1 MKRLIN
7 ITAKAATA
15 ILAVA
20 LTASCVFEKDDAI
33 RGNDRD
39 MNNVLVQIGVS
50 ADGMTQTKAD
60 VIAGT
65 DQAGEG
71 VETAISTLRLY
82 AYIDNVLSGYAYVPE
97 YSATDKIYMDLKN
110 LPSSGTQQVEF
121 VAVANEGSMTGI
133 DGIDIEVGTNPDGT
147 ISLPSN
153 FGRNSFG
160 GLKYTIANQEFT
172 AIVDEKEKVV
182 GMPMYATKTVT
193 IDVDKVRDPNTGDP
207 EGHFIL
213 QESVN
218 LTLTRSLAKI
228 EVYAAEAAAETTGKE
243 ATTTTS
249 VTITGVSLA
258 NVPASGNLF
267 TAPAATATL
276 TYTDFN
282 GEGVEGTGYS
292 PSFLKA
298 GTVDETAGTVNK
310 KVSET
315 ATADIQ
321 NPDNYTL
328 VSKAYYLAENNQG
341 DEATYDFGA
350 TDYTTK
356 ATVLKIDYKV
366 GGTDKTGYVKMPQIK
381 RNTWYKVLARIQAN
395 GEIALVFVVKPW
407 NVDKTVLTYSDVISI
422 TTPAAWSFED
432 SNNASFDDQKGEVS
446 LRTSTDSYFKFK
458 IDQPAGAK
466 WTATLIPI
474 SGQLDSF
481 KFIDDYG
488 SEVST
493 VIGDVGTSKTL
504 TIRPTGSPDAENN
517 VASLRITI
525 KTKEGN
531 TKFVTPSELLKK
543 DDVSY
548 KEFTIIHSN

>member
-20 LTASCVFEKDDAI
+20 LTASCVFEKDDAV
-33 RGNDRD
+33 RGNDRG

-60 VIAGT
+60 VIPGI
-65 DQAGEG
+65 DEKGQG
-71 VETAISTLRLY
+71 VDTTISTLRLY

-193 IDVDKVRDPNTGDP
+193 IDVDRVGNKNAADGHN
-207 EGHFIL
+207 GHFIL
-213 QESVN
+213 ADPVN
-218 LTLTRSLAKI
+218 LELTRSLAKI

-267 TAPAATATL
+267 TAPAADASITYATFKDAEGNETA
-276 TYTDFN
+276 
-282 GEGVEGTGYS
+282 YS
-292 PSFLKA
+292 TSFLKA
-298 GTVDETAGTVNK
+298 GTVSVSK
-310 KVSET
+310 KVKQD
-315 ATADIQ
+315 ALDAIKD
-321 NPDNYTL
+321 PANYTL
-328 VSKAYYLAENNQG
+328 VSNAYYLAENNQG

-350 TDYTTK
+350 TDYTTGTGDAATK

-381 RNTWYKVLARIQAN
+381 RNTWYKVLARIKAN
-395 GEIALVFVVKPW
+395 GEIKLTLQVLPWTAGNGTTVNFTDQPSFDSSYGLQWNGVKLEDT
-407 NVDKTVLTYSDVISI
+407 NEYMLD
-422 TTPAAWSFED
+422 TPAGSSVTCTFNITAPV
-432 SNNASFDDQKGEVS
+432 G
-446 LRTSTDSYFKFK
+446 
-458 IDQPAGAK
+458 GK
-466 WTATLIPI
+466 WYATLTDGDIQNYEI
-474 SGQLDSF
+474 IGGTEGTDKASGNINGLATF
-481 KFIDDYG
+481 
-488 SEVST
+488 
-493 VIGDVGTSKTL
+493 
-504 TIRPTGSPDAENN
+504 
-517 VASLRITI
+517 TI
-525 KTKEGN
+525 KTKNSNFES
-531 TKFVTPSELLKK
+531 PSLR
-543 DDVSY
+543 DVKLVITAVDKNGRSMVLDFNEQGFFIV
-548 KEFTIIHSN
+548 KQDNN